1 MRHVPKKE
9 RRGITRSS
17 SGRTV
22 LFKLSVVSL
31 SLFLFSPSSVDPTKR
46 RPWGV
51 AAQND
56 TTASLTPTS
65 APAAAQGSDAPSDVP
80 SEAPTNVRT
89 TSAPSPQPSNSPAP
103 STNPTAGSTTAKP
116 SDDPTS
122 APSGVPTKA
131 PTKATPKPAT
141 KTPEPTPSSAV
152 QKATLSD
159 IVALYENVGEVSN
172 TTIIRMLADTE
183 QWFMNSYNNQSYA
196 GRSRTRTRWQQR
208 NLRSWGNDGDAGW
221 AWFSWLPWSSAE
233 SPLPS
238 RRNLQQDSTA
248 KAENPAD
255 SGVENMRTQIR
266 LVSRRVTSTGL
277 RLVYNQDLQWTEKG
291 ERQATQTSASD
302 LVAMPY
308 QYQPTN
314 DVYIGILK
322 TIKGFEN
329 VGSPFPLPVIPQ
341 APTPSPTAAPTQAKS
356 SDSSPLS
363 TGAIIGIAVGGA
375 VFLIIVA
382 YCFYSFCCK
391 SDGTTGSSYYNEKD
405 SRMASSSGGG
415 GGAYGSAGY
424 NSSNTPPSR
433 VVTGRDEVSTI
444 DYPRDGVESM
454 GDFQD
459 QRCANRTSIGL
470 VGWRKITDTL
480 TPVLVVLVSQRGDG
494 GLRLFQ
500 GVRGC
505 RRHVG
510 RVVGRR
516 DHGRHHTAVGGGR
529 GGGCRRPGRLG
540 RQL

>member
-1 MRHVPKKE
+1 MKQPASSGMRHSPKKE
-9 RRGITRSS
+9 RPGITRSS
-17 SGRTV
+17 GSSV

-31 SLFLFSPSSVDPTKR
+31 ALFLFSPSSVDPTKR
-46 RPWGV
+46 RPWCV

-56 TTASLTPTS
+56 TAALLTPTS

-116 SDDPTS
+116 SDQPTS
-122 APSGVPTKA
+122 APSTGAPSKA
-131 PTKATPKPAT
+131 PTKSTPKPAT

-208 NLRSWGNDGDAGW
+208 NLRSRGNDGDAGW
-221 AWFSWLPWSSAE
+221 AWFSWWPWSSAE
-233 SPLPS
+233 SSSLP

-255 SGVENMRTQIR
+255 SGVEKMRTQIR

-291 ERQATQTSASD
+291 ERQATPLSASD

-356 SDSSPLS
+356 SESSPLS

-391 SDGTTGSSYYNEKD
+391 SDTAGSSYYNEKD
-405 SRMASSSGGG
+405 SRMASSSGG

-459 QRCANRTSIGL
+459 QRCAKRT
-470 VGWRKITDTL
+470 KISL
-480 TPVLVVLVSQRGDG
+480 VLVAA
-494 GLRLFQ
+494 
-500 GVRGC
+500 
-505 RRHVG
+505 
-510 RVVGRR
+510 
-516 DHGRHHTAVGGGR
+516 DH
-529 GGGCRRPGRLG
+529 
-540 RQL
+540 

>member
-1 MRHVPKKE
+1 MNR
-9 RRGITRSS
+9 RSS
-17 SGRTV
+17 VRRNSSGSSV
-22 LFKLSVVSL
+22 LFKLTVGCL
-31 SLFLFSPSSVDPTKR
+31 ALFLFSSSSVDPTKR
-46 RPWGV
+46 RPWCV

-56 TTASLTPTS
+56 TTPTS
-65 APAAAQGSDAPSDVP
+65 APAAAQQGSDAPSDVP

-103 STNPTAGSTTAKP
+103 STTPTAGATTAKP

-131 PTKATPKPAT
+131 PTKSTPKPAT
-141 KTPEPTPSSAV
+141 KTPEPTPSSSV

-159 IVALYENVGEVSN
+159 IVALYENVEAVSN

-196 GRSRTRTRWQQR
+196 GRTRMRWQQR
-208 NLRSWGNDGDAGW
+208 TLRSSGNDFDAGW
-221 AWFSWLPWSSAE
+221 SMLAWLPWSSAE
-233 SPLPS
+233 SSSSP
-238 RRNLQQDSTA
+238 RRYLQQDSTA

-266 LVSRRVTSTGL
+266 LVSQRVTSTGL

-291 ERQATQTSASD
+291 ERQATPLSASD

-391 SDGTTGSSYYNEKD
+391 SDTAGSSYYEKD
-405 SRMASSSGGG
+405 SRMASSSGGGG

-459 QRCANRTSIGL
+459 QRCANRNNCRIGL
-470 VGWRKITDTL
+470 VLW
-480 TPVLVVLVSQRGDG
+480 VAE
-494 GLRLFQ
+494 
-500 GVRGC
+500 
-505 RRHVG
+505 
-510 RVVGRR
+510 
-516 DHGRHHTAVGGGR
+516 DH
-529 GGGCRRPGRLG
+529 
-540 RQL
+540 